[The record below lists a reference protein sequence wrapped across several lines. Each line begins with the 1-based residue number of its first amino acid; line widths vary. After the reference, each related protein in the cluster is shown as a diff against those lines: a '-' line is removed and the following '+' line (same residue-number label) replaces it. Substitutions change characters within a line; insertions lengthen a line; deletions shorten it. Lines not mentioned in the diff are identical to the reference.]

1 MKTPGI
7 NTDCAILQRKKM
19 NKTMTALYLT
29 WLLCT
34 QGYFQK
40 EKAMALNEISQRTFC
55 RAIAE
60 IKTFLIEYN
69 IPKELVYENKTKRY
83 LLKDISC

>member
-1 MKTPGI
+1 
-7 NTDCAILQRKKM
+7 M

-40 EKAMALNEISQRTFC
+40 EKAMSLNEISQRTFC

-69 IPKELVYENKTKRY
+69 IPKELVYEKKIARY
-83 LLKDISC
+83 LLRDISC